1 MKGISHRHVRSHAG
15 HAAAALLAATALTLL
30 AAGAAGAEGPGFTGE
45 WHGGPTH
52 GGPSGPP
59 HGLPGG
65 PPHGLP
71 GGPPH
76 GPVSAPSWT
85 LNPEETEVPPGCT
98 STLTGT
104 INGGLVVPSGQRYCL
119 VGAQVEGGAT
129 VTPGAGIVV
138 QASRVDG
145 GLRAEGSNYVRVCD
159 SEVNGPSTVHDGTK
173 FVMFGDAGDDG
184 TPVCAGNLLHGP
196 VALIHNQG
204 GVEVGGDWIT
214 GPLILI
220 GNEGPAFE
228 GTDVGAE
235 VEANHI
241 YGPLACSCNSPE
253 PTNDGLPNVVFGPE
267 WGQCKG
273 F

>member
-1 MKGISHRHVRSHAG
+1 MHAATAVL
-15 HAAAALLAATALTLL
+15 AAAAFTLALAAV
-30 AAGAAGAEGPGFTGE
+30 AGAQPRGFTGE
-45 WHGGPTH
+45 WHGGPPH
-52 GGPSGPP
+52 GAPFGPP
-59 HGLPGG
+59 HGQPPG
-65 PPHGLP
+65 PPHELP
-71 GGPPH
+71 QG
-76 GPVSAPSWT
+76 PSWT

-104 INGGLVVPSGQRYCL
+104 INSGLVVPSGQRYCL
-119 VGAQVEGGAT
+119 VGAQLEGGVT

-159 SEVNGPSTVHDGTK
+159 SEINGPSSVHDGTK
-173 FVMFGDAGDDG
+173 FVMFGDADDDG
-184 TPVCAGNLLHGP
+184 TPVCGSNLLYGP
-196 VALIHNQG
+196 VTLIHNKG

-214 GPLILI
+214 GPLVLL

-253 PTNDGLPNVVFGPE
+253 PTNDGLPNVVYGPE

>member
-1 MKGISHRHVRSHAG
+1 MKRISHAP
-15 HAAAALLAATALTLL
+15 AALDARRAGAGLL
-30 AAGAAGAEGPGFTGE
+30 AAGALALATAATAAASPSFGRE
-45 WHGGPTH
+45 WHGGPPH
-52 GGPSGPP
+52 GGPPR
-59 HGLPGG
+59 GLPVT
-65 PPHGLP
+65 PPSP
-71 GGPPH
+71 
-76 GPVSAPSWT
+76 

-98 STLTGT
+98 STLTGA

-119 VGAQVEGGAT
+119 VGAQVEGGAA

-138 QASRVDG
+138 QDSRVDG
-145 GLRAEGSNYVRVCD
+145 GVRAEQANYVRICD
-159 SEVNGPSTVHDGTK
+159 SLVNGPVTAHDGTK
-173 FVMFGDAGDDG
+173 FVMIGGADDDG
-184 TPVCAGNLLHGP
+184 TPACGSNVLHGP
-196 VALIHNQG
+196 VALIHNHA

-214 GPLILI
+214 GPLVLF

-241 YGPLACSCNSPE
+241 FGPLVCSCNSPT
-253 PTNDGLPNVVFGPE
+253 PTNDGLANVVLGPE